1 MLTMVCGFGLLFMLP
16 WLAVELAMD
25 LKVQLN
31 AAGALAILYSAVGSQ
46 MLAYLGWSHVV
57 MRLGA
62 GHAGVT
68 LHLMPAMGVLLSALF
83 LHEYPEWF
91 HFSGIALILLG
102 VALSS
107 GKVKIDKTSTQE
119 RVQ

>member
-1 MLTMVCGFGLLFMLP
+1 
-16 WLAVELAMD
+16 
-25 LKVQLN
+25 
-31 AAGALAILYSAVGSQ
+31 
-46 MLAYLGWSHVV
+46 
-57 MRLGA
+57 
-62 GHAGVT
+62 
-68 LHLMPAMGVLLSALF
+68 MGVLLSALF